1 MIITLILISIIC
13 TLGIN
18 KLNAHASEI
27 DHTHIYTTTYNSNK
41 HWEYCTVCGVK
52 RNELE
57 HEYVDDW
64 YLGYAS
70 CSGSNYS
77 IRTCDCGYSFKYK
90 LPHTSSDT
98 WKDTGSR
105 GVHYKNCVNCGSW
118 TSSGMCS
125 DANGKRLGC
134 NNPGA
139 CATCGFNMTPE
150 MHYILGDGT
159 CELCKLAV
167 INVGEP
173 EISYSSDYKIAT
185 VKFKITPILDN
196 VELGTSW
203 HAYTNTNNT
212 TKITKSY
219 EKHDDGSVTY
229 TGDFYLDP
237 NKQQKGTWNLGDNK
251 SMVKINGYW
260 CYLSTTRGKSWSVW
274 YDHFK
279 PSITN
284 VTEVNQAY
292 SNGWATIKQLTIT
305 GRDESSN
312 IAYITLKDKLTGR
325 VYLSKAAATA
335 KVVGDHTEFT
345 YVCTPNI
352 EAPAEG
358 RTYILICED
367 RLGNI
372 SDEFEFT
379 IYKTDGTAPAASN
392 ITQIDWTTS
401 IKNIAIRI
409 DDYGSGNAQIS
420 FGNQTSYRD
429 CDVYNADGS
438 AIAYYVVDEMNS
450 TKSINYYVR
459 DGLGNAAKY
468 TLKYGKVD
476 TTPPTIE
483 AVNKT
488 GWSPNGKDIESVYV
502 LIKANDYSEKLKG
515 TGSGIEKYGYSLDGN
530 NITWQTSN
538 ELYVPKDITKFVY
551 VKDIAGH
558 IVTIPIDTT
567 VQTEK
572 TIDLTGL
579 VTGENILHNCVWV
592 TEKDNTNHWTECIIC
607 RNKKDI
613 EPHNLNTT
621 WALGTESCRF
631 DNTYTTN
638 CSECSYSD
646 TGHKPC
652 HWDGKSYINVGTKGE
667 HAKKC
672 RVCAQGIR
680 NVSYYDDITGKF
692 YPNGE
697 EAMHIKCTDS
707 SGKIL
712 SCKVP
717 GTCSKCKTAI
727 TKCQPLASNSVENR
741 YIDAS
746 GKTIVEHQADII
758 CKSCKTIYGS
768 LVATN
773 TIERLTDTTTK
784 NTYVATVTLDKS
796 KGLKFKT
803 IAGSLSTDIKNI
815 YSTNKTTATY
825 NSDKTIGYITMN
837 VVTNGSYNTPANS
850 WNNVTYTDG
859 TTDYPGYIHP
869 CRPIPDVI
877 APVINDVEYHS
888 VVEADGWTKSNSI
901 TVTGTENLSNSVVI
915 DMIDKRGEVIFSKE
929 VAVTNKNYSLTFSPD
944 IEADADGED
953 FRIVVRDACK
963 NESEDSITI
972 YRVDGKAP
980 TLLNAIEYID
990 PWSKE
995 KYVRFE
1001 AYDDG
1006 SEFAEIGFNDTDDIL
1021 MSNYIKSR
1029 DIYYRDYKFIGD
1041 VYGSVK
1047 CAVYTQDALGNA
1059 TTTLV
1064 SIGKLDNTKPTIEG
1078 LGKEV
1083 NSSNRVVITVNSHDK
1098 NYEKLNGADGSGE
1111 IYFGYTMNP
1120 DAIIDDTGAT
1130 LDSGWLVNRDIEL
1143 SVNGTYYFYTM
1154 DLVGN
1159 ISDRYMI
1166 EISDI
1171 VGLDAYIINKKTND
1185 DYLFKNGE
1193 HGRLTIQHNGFVE
1206 VLEVILPEELVLS
1219 NSLFDANNK
1228 IHYTTPVIGTIE
1240 KADFI
1245 IPLEMEQT
1253 EYVIM
1258 VNTYKNGSI
1267 VSSKEVFLKVT
1278 GTVVEDI
1285 KTVIR

>member
-1 MIITLILISIIC
+1 
-13 TLGIN
+13 
-18 KLNAHASEI
+18 
-27 DHTHIYTTTYNSNK
+27 
-41 HWEYCTVCGVK
+41 
-52 RNELE
+52 
-57 HEYVDDW
+57 
-64 YLGYAS
+64 
-70 CSGSNYS
+70 
-77 IRTCDCGYSFKYK
+77 
-90 LPHTSSDT
+90 
-98 WKDTGSR
+98 
-105 GVHYKNCVNCGSW
+105 
-118 TSSGMCS
+118 
-125 DANGKRLGC
+125 
-134 NNPGA
+134 
-139 CATCGFNMTPE
+139 
-150 MHYILGDGT
+150 MHYIHGDGI
-159 CELCKLAV
+159 CFHCKQQIV
-167 INVGEP
+167 TIEDP
-173 EISYSSDYKIAT
+173 IIKYSDDYNQAT
-185 VKFKITPILDN
+185 VSVTIRPVISGITFGSTYN
-196 VELGTSW
+196 
-203 HAYTNTNNT
+203 AYTGTNNT
-212 TKITKSY
+212 KSIQKSY
-219 EKHDDGSVTY
+219 KINTDGSVTY
-229 TGDFYLDP
+229 TGIHIFDP
-237 NKQQKGTWNLGDNK
+237 AKQQKGTWNLGDTTGMIKVGNQ
-251 SMVKINGYW
+251 W
-260 CYLSTTRGKSWSVW
+260 CYLSTTACKSWTIW
-274 YDHFK
+274 QDHTA
-279 PSITN
+279 PVVDN
-284 VTEVNQAY
+284 VSELNQAY
-292 SNGWATIKQLTIT
+292 SNGWATIKQLTISGT
-305 GRDESSN
+305 DDYSN
-312 IAYITLKDKLTGR
+312 QVYIYLKDKITGKT
-325 VYLSKAAATA
+325 YINKAATTTVANGN
-335 KVVGDHTEFT
+335 KKD
-345 YVCTPNI
+345 YSYICTPNI
-352 EAPAEG
+352 EAPESG
-358 RTYILICED
+358 RTYIIIAED
-367 RLGNI
+367 RLGNK
-372 SDEFEFT
+372 SEAFEFT
-379 IYKTDGTAPAASN
+379 IYKTDGSAPAASN
-392 ITQIDWTTS
+392 LVHTNWSTDTKRIEV
-401 IKNIAIRI
+401 RI
-409 DDYGSGNAQIS
+409 DDYGSGHAQVS
-420 FGNQTSYRD
+420 YGNQTSYKD
-429 CDVYNADGS
+429 CDVYNNDGS
-438 AIAYYVVDEMNS
+438 AISYYIVDEMN
-450 TKSINYYVR
+450 TIKSIPIYVR

-572 TIDLTGL
+572 TIDLTDL

-680 NVSYYDDITGKF
+680 NVSYYDDTTGKF

-707 SGKIL
+707 SGKVL

-727 TKCQPLASNSVENR
+727 TKCQPLAFNSVENR
-741 YIDAS
+741 YIDES
-746 GKTIVEHQADII
+746 GKTIVEQTADII
-758 CKSCKTIYGS
+758 CKSCKTIYGT

-803 IAGSLSTDIKNI
+803 VAGSLSTDIKNI

-953 FRIVVRDACK
+953 FRIIVRDACK

-995 KYVRFE
+995 KYIRFE

-1041 VYGSVK
+1041 VYGLVK
-1047 CAVYTQDALGNA
+1047 CAVYTRDALGNA

-1083 NSSNRVVITVNSHDK
+1083 NGSNRVVITVNSHDK
-1098 NYEKLNGADGSGE
+1098 NYERLNGADGSGE

-1120 DAIIDDTGAT
+1120 DAIIDDTGTT

-1253 EYVIM
+1253 EYVIV

-1278 GTVVEDI
+1278 GTVVEEI